1 MPPRAP
7 AVVKIKQRLAAL
19 GIEYEELFENTD
31 AGRRCARVERH
42 LLSAFGLLV
51 SPHPER
57 LSSVAIHLMSRIMRI
72 QGMAKVQMGAVSN
85 SELRAQRLQ
94 QRALDRALREQ
105 GEPVRKRL
113 ARKGKR

>member
-1 MPPRAP
+1 MPPRATT
-7 AVVKIKQRLAAL
+7 VVKIKQRLAAL

-57 LSSVAIHLMSRIMRI
+57 LSSVAIYLMSRILRI
-72 QGMAKVQMGAVSN
+72 QGMVKMQMGAVSS
-85 SELRAQRLQ
+85 SELRGQRLQ
-94 QRALDRALREQ
+94 QRVLDRALREQ
-105 GEPVRKRL
+105 GEPGHARR
-113 ARKGKR
+113 ARKAKR